1 MGRIYLYSER
11 LLNSKLTCLTCLEKL
26 NFLFLHLKTTVYRLQ
41 SCDQMRGAARFL
53 VQSATKTKQIKPVNG
68 LASMATPSSKFWL
81 KLELYSPFPECLTFS
96 SHVCSLKNHTGM
108 MTITTPQR
116 HGNENTCILEA
127 CSAGLKNTV
136 PADCCERKILFW
148 QDVNSDFVKWLAS
161 QPASHQLA
169 EHCLSFW
176 KHQTK
181 HARRV

>member
-68 LASMATPSSKFWL
+68 LASMATPSSKFWF
-81 KLELYSPFPECLTFS
+81 KFELYSPFPECLTFS

-116 HGNENTCILEA
+116 HGNENTCILIRFHISGKEFSGIFFSRSIRA
-127 CSAGLKNTV
+127 KLVLKHYVMGHN
-136 PADCCERKILFW
+136 
-148 QDVNSDFVKWLAS
+148 NLAS
-161 QPASHQLA
+161 LMSIS
-169 EHCLSFW
+169 C
-176 KHQTK
+176 
-181 HARRV
+181 